1 MSIPE
6 WYQAHCWGLPG
17 QIPGSGYGQR
27 QHQKEDWCHL
37 EAVQEVVHESTQKGG
52 REKKG
57 AGGTISSRCSDG
69 KISKQTIQLIN
80 YKLSCHSEELF
91 FSISNIICLSFQ
103 AYVRETCK
111 ASIDCQVPLTWQP
124 EDKISVII
132 EQCVNQFPEICTH
145 DLAKKKIGRFL
156 KNCRK
161 TEYRKSVGRK
171 RPGQKSAGLATNS
184 ICSVSV

>member
-1 MSIPE
+1 M
-6 WYQAHCWGLPG
+6 
-17 QIPGSGYGQR
+17 
-27 QHQKEDWCHL
+27 
-37 EAVQEVVHESTQKGG
+37 QEVVHESTQKGG

-57 AGGTISSRCSDG
+57 AGGTISCRCSDG
-69 KISKQTIQLIN
+69 KISKQTNQLIITN
-80 YKLSCHSEELF
+80 SAVILKKLV
-91 FSISNIICLSFQ
+91 SISKVICLSFQ

-184 ICSVSV
+184 ICSVCV